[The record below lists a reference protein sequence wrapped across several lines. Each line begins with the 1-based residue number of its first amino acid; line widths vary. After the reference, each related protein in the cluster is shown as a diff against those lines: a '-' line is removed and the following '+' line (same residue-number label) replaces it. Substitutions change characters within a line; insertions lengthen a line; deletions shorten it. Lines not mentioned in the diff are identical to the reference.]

1 MNVNEII
8 KSWLTTYG
16 YDGLCNPDMECG
28 CLVSDLAPCG
38 EVDGLGCVAGHKVMQ
53 GDDWIIVKGK
63 RGRRGYEDQD

>member
-38 EVDGLGCVAGHKVMQ
+38 EVDGLGCVAGYKVMQ

-63 RGRRGYEDQD
+63 QGRRGYEDQD